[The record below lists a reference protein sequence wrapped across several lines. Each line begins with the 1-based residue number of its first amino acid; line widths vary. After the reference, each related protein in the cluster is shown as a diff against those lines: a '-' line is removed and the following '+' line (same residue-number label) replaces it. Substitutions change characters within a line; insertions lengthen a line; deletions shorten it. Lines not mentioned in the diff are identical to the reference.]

1 MEFLQLQ
8 NTIAPFGIE
17 SSGGIKYLKV
27 LLKMDDTNHQFVKD
41 RLEYFEQLEAKKL
54 GNFPIISNIRKLKD
68 NNDLLRIKIKTFKNK
83 TFTKINYD
91 KNCLKEDYLKT
102 LDELTLDA
110 KIHTKISIGKGYTF
124 QVDGETKSGL
134 NIQLEEVTIL

>member
-41 RLEYFEQLEAKKL
+41 RLEYFEQLE
-54 GNFPIISNIRKLKD
+54 
-68 NNDLLRIKIKTFKNK
+68 
-83 TFTKINYD
+83 
-91 KNCLKEDYLKT
+91 
-102 LDELTLDA
+102 
-110 KIHTKISIGKGYTF
+110 
-124 QVDGETKSGL
+124 L
-134 NIQLEEVTIL
+134 NIVENF